1 MDFNFP
7 IQTFHLLVP
16 TFQQHH
22 HMGYISVSL
31 YDIPNMI
38 TQKLMNQGCENL
50 YPHARAPGILL
61 GSTSLKIPKGSS
73 EAIHRRIDITIWPKE
88 QTIYYKTLHRKLM
101 IEQYEPQ

>member
-7 IQTFHLLVP
+7 IQTFHLFVP

-38 TQKLMNQGCENL
+38 TQKLMNQGFL
-50 YPHARAPGILL
+50 VVKLK
-61 GSTSLKIPKGSS
+61 SSLWQFYSYDFVNHYEISASQMAKDMFRLWKWQFG
-73 EAIHRRIDITIWPKE
+73 TF
-88 QTIYYKTLHRKLM
+88 LM
-101 IEQYEPQ
+101 HDLSQLE